1 MLTLVHH
8 LAGISVVSS
17 PWEDQGPGGE
27 RARLQGGRA
36 RRPAFILLPAWPPPQ
51 LRPHSAS
58 VAAWGLLPLNRD
70 RNRRDRPSEV
80 SAPLPALVQPGGLTS
95 CKIRGAYPGLGATP
109 SQVGSSAR
117 GPKQNTTAPSSC
129 LGVFRSRSPR
139 SEVVCKQTWES
150 AGRGQSDQLAR
161 DTQHQHQA
169 LYTQCPKASGGD
181 GDGA

>member
-1 MLTLVHH
+1 MWPALNTSLGWN
-8 LAGISVVSS
+8 LCGQQPIGRR
-17 PWEDQGPGGE
+17 PGPGGE
-27 RARLQGGRA
+27 RGQASGKGTGEKTCCSS
-36 RRPAFILLPAWPPPQ
+36 FSWPPPQ

-70 RNRRDRPSEV
+70 KAGGTDPLRL
-80 SAPLPALVQPGGLTS
+80 ALPLPALVQPGGPATAKS
-95 CKIRGAYPGLGATP
+95 EGLILVWGPPPARLGP
-109 SQVGSSAR
+109 AAR

-169 LYTQCPKASGGD
+169 LYTQCPKASGRH
-181 GDGA
+181 